1 MKGHC
6 KVCGR
11 KLPGRRQAEYEN
23 FTCSKCCDKQ
33 HEAWKRSKAGK
44 EWERAEEFNRT
55 WCD

>member
-44 EWERAEEFNRT
+44 EW
-55 WCD
+55 